1 MLSAVLSR
9 CVGCASC
16 QVKCTWVQTNSR
28 ATQSSCSLQ
37 ETSSSQHVGQKGA
50 DQNGGAQ
57 DPQEH
62 ARSVVEQCVA
72 TQLLQ
77 PDLQLPVDSQAVAKK
92 VVCRAVVVPPP
103 QHRHSMSGVS
113 GCIWRSVAQVPLC
126 CPRYLELPMPETVW
140 YFMWAP
146 QGSSCVLPGCWV
158 SRNDCP
164 H

>member
-9 CVGCASC
+9 CVGCAIC
-16 QVKCTWVQTNSR
+16 KAKYMLVYNSSR
-28 ATQSSCSLQ
+28 TTQSSCCLQ

-50 DQNGGAQ
+50 EQNGGAQ

-92 VVCRAVVVPPP
+92 VICRAVSIPALREWRAWTHMGCGANASVVHAVP
-103 QHRHSMSGVS
+103 R
-113 GCIWRSVAQVPLC
+113 VA
-126 CPRYLELPMPETVW
+126 
-140 YFMWAP
+140 
-146 QGSSCVLPGCWV
+146 
-158 SRNDCP
+158 
-164 H
+164 